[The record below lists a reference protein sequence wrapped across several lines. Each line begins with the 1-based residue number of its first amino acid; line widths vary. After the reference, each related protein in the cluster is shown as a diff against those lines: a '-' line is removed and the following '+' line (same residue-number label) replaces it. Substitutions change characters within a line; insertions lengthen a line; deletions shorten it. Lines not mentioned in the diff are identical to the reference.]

1 MLSLCKFSVIYKLD
15 VILYVGQVHDVL
27 LLVDH
32 ELHHLLLVAVAVV
45 AGDVHHVALLGL
57 PHQGC
62 VAHSR
67 ADAGRQV

>member
-32 ELHHLLLVAVAVV
+32 ELQHLLLVAVAVV
-45 AGDVHHVALLGL
+45 AGDVHHVVPGL
-57 PHQGC
+57 PHQRG